1 MHKLLVELV
10 GTSILVLV
18 ILTTGNWALIGLTL
32 AVLVFL
38 GGKISG
44 GAYNP
49 AVALSLYANKKL
61 SLQDFG
67 KYTFVE
73 LLGAVLAVF
82 VYQQM
87 PKIKL

>member
-1 MHKLLVELV
+1 MQKLLVELV

-18 ILTTGNWALIGLTL
+18 ILTTGNWAFIGLTL

-49 AVALSLYANKKL
+49 AVALSLYMNKTL
-61 SLQDFG
+61 SFQDFG
-67 KYTFVE
+67 MYALAE
-73 LLGAVLAVF
+73 LLGAVIAVF
-82 VYQQM
+82 IYQQM
-87 PKIKL
+87 PKLKK